1 MALAAYAG
9 SAIAKSNPMRTAYN
23 ATKMAVGAFLIPY
36 IFCFNPEMLLIDT
49 NVLSVISIYV
59 TAFFGIVG
67 VASALEGYFVTDMGF
82 IERILFI
89 AGGLMMI
96 FPGIVTDAFGLGLI
110 AVAIAM
116 QFARKKKTVSV

>member
-1 MALAAYAG
+1 
-9 SAIAKSNPMRTAYN
+9 
-23 ATKMAVGAFLIPY
+23 Y

-67 VASALEGYFVTDMGF
+67 VASALEGYFVTDMGV
-82 IERILFI
+82 IDRILFT

-96 FPGIVTDAFGLGLI
+96 FPGTVTDAFGLGLI